1 MKIETGGVFGV
12 KKRRGIIK
20 SAFLI
25 CFIVFFPS
33 LVSAQNDW
41 KLVRDS
47 EGIKSYVRSVDG
59 SSIYELKAI
68 TVVNAKMEVIGEV
81 LRDIAAY
88 PQWQSVCKE
97 ARVLDKTGPD
107 DFVLYVILNLPVV
120 SDRDVIV
127 KSTAVRDLEKARTFI
142 NFNKIDAP
150 EIKGSKGLVR
160 MKEFSGQYVLEYIT
174 RDKTGVVYRYS
185 ADPGK
190 GIPSFMVNIFGK
202 KVLHNTMIG
211 LKEMVGKEKY
221 IELADKSPDR
231 SVIEG
236 IKSDRVRVKEILR
249 TRLLEQAADKDA
261 VDRMMQNEELVKMFI
276 EGDGELATMVFMAS
290 GSIESR
296 KEAIRKLLK
305 IYLKNY
311 IQAQDTIEKISG
323 DTSLIEAIIT
333 GKKQNGMSAVE
344 MLDLYLNSKSK

>member
-1 MKIETGGVFGV
+1 MNTGNYGDFGL
-12 KKRRGIIK
+12 KKLPGKIK
-20 SAFLI
+20 SVVLI
-25 CFIVFFPS
+25 CLIVLLPS
-33 LVSAQNDW
+33 FANAQNDW

-47 EGIKSYVRSVDG
+47 DGIKSFVRTVEG
-59 SSIYELKAI
+59 SSIYDLKAI

-81 LRDIAAY
+81 LRDIGDY
-88 PQWQSVCKE
+88 PQWQSACKE
-97 ARVLDKTGPD
+97 AKVLEKTGPD
-107 DFVLYVILNLPVV
+107 DFILYVILNLPVV
-120 SDRDVIV
+120 SNRDVVV
-127 KSTAVRDLEKARTFI
+127 KSMAVRDLEKARTFI

-150 EIKGSKGLVR
+150 EVKGSGDLVR
-160 MKEFSGQYVLEYIT
+160 MKEFSGQYLLEYIT

-211 LKEMVGKEKY
+211 LREMVARKKY
-221 IELADKSPDR
+221 IELAENSTDR

-236 IKSDRVRVKEILR
+236 IKSDRAKVKKILR
-249 TRLLEQAADKDA
+249 ERLLEQAADKDA
-261 VDRMMQNEELVKMFI
+261 VDRMMQNEDLVKMFL

-290 GSIESR
+290 GSLEAR

-311 IQAQDTIEKISG
+311 IQNQETIDNIST

-344 MLDLYLNSKSK
+344 MLDLYLNKNSK